1 MKEEE
6 ERKKKKSYLL
16 SRAESLTEPNKREKL
31 VLVVEFQGLGS
42 PEKDH
47 FDSSLGAC
55 VIYFKDNL

>member
-16 SRAESLTEPNKREKL
+16 SRAESLTEPNKREEL
-31 VLVVEFQGLGS
+31 VLVVEFQGLG
-42 PEKDH
+42 PLEKDH

-55 VIYFKDNL
+55 VICFKDNL